1 MKKILNTA
9 LALMLCAGMSACSN
23 SGSSSSGVS
32 GDFSSTAVGYG
43 GDVTVTITMDNG
55 ALKDVAIEGKDE
67 TPAVGGAALD
77 TLKQQILDKG
87 NAEIDGVSGAT
98 FTSNAVKEA
107 AEAAFAEAAK

>member
-1 MKKILNTA
+1 MKKVLNAA
-9 LALMLCAGMSACSN
+9 LALLLGASLCACSD

-55 ALKDVAIEGKDE
+55 KLSNVAIEGKDE
-67 TPAVGGAALD
+67 TPAVGGAAID
-77 TLKQQILDKG
+77 TLKQQILDAG
-87 NAEIDGVSGAT
+87 SAEIDGVSGAT